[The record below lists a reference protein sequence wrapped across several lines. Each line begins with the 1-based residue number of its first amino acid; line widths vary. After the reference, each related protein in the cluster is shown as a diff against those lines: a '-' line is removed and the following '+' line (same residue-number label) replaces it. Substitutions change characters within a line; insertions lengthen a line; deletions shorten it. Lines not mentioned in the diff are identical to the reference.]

1 MCTSLTYQTTGGD
14 QFLARTMDFAFELGG
29 RPVVIPRQHHFT
41 SVSNPTGFDTPYSF
55 AGTGRDLNGYILV
68 DGVNEY
74 GVSTAALYFAGQ
86 AHYATEPVDGQINLA
101 PHEVIMWILGNVKN
115 TAELADR
122 LADLTITES
131 AAPLL
136 NIVVPLH
143 WIISD
148 RQGETYVL
156 EQEADGMHYMKN
168 PVGVMTNSPDF
179 DWHLKNL
186 SNYVEL
192 QPEPHAVNRQY
203 GELTVNAFGP
213 GTGALGM
220 PGDYTSPSRFIRTVF
235 NREHTDAVETDGDAV
250 NALSHMLNSVEIP
263 KGVKIKSDGSADY
276 TQYRSYMS
284 MAEPAFYM
292 QPYNDQTI
300 TRVALTED
308 LMTAAEPTEFALATT
323 QQFNAVN

>member
-1 MCTSLTYQTTGGD
+1 MCTSLTYQTSGGD
-14 QFLARTMDFAFELGG
+14 QFLARTMDFGFELGG

-41 SVSNPTGFDTPYSF
+41 SVTNATGFDAPYSF

-74 GVSTAALYFAGQ
+74 GVSAAALYFAGQ
-86 AHYATEPVDGQINLA
+86 AHYAAEPVEGQINLA
-101 PHEVIMWILGNVKN
+101 PHEVVMWILGNVKS
-115 TAELADR
+115 TAELSQR

-148 RQGETYVL
+148 RQGETFVL

-192 QPEPHAVNRQY
+192 QPMPHTASRQY
-203 GELTVNAFGP
+203 GDLTVNAFGP

-235 NREHTDAVETDGDAV
+235 NREHTETVDTDAAAV
-250 NALSHMLNSVEIP
+250 NTLSHMLNSVEIP
-263 KGVKIKSDGSADY
+263 KGVKVKADGSDDY
-276 TQYRSYMS
+276 TQYRAYMS
-284 MAEPAFYM
+284 MNEPAFYM

-300 TRVALTED
+300 TRVALTEAV
-308 LMTAAEPTEFALATT
+308 MTADTPTEYALAGQ
-323 QQFNAVN
+323 QQFKAVN